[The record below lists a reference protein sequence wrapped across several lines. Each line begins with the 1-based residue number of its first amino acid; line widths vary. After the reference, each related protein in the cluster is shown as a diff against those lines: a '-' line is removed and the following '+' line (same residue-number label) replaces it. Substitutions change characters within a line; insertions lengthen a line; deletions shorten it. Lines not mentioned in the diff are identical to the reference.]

1 VAKEMAELIA
11 MLAHSRQ
18 EMLAALNGLAQ
29 ETEIYESW
37 GLKHLLAHIAGWE
50 EACVTSVHA
59 YVQGGGYEIPS
70 YRGIDA
76 YNVLSVDTRAE
87 LSYAQVYA
95 EWEMVRQEL
104 IAALEAVPAE
114 LAFGKMV
121 LPWAET
127 GTLEDLVDTMADH
140 ELEHA
145 EDVRKLK
152 PASVEDV
159 PVAGPPDSMIPLDG
173 EAGQSE

>member
-1 VAKEMAELIA
+1 MAQDIAALIA

-18 EMLAALNGLAQ
+18 EMLAALDGLAQ

-50 EACVTSVHA
+50 EACVTSVRA
-59 YVQGGGYEIPS
+59 YVEGGGYEIPS

-76 YNVLSVDTRAE
+76 YNVLSVDTRTG

-95 EWEMVRQEL
+95 EWELVRREL
-104 IAALEAVPAE
+104 IAALEAVPAGLIAGE
-114 LAFGKMV
+114 MV

-145 EDVRKLK
+145 EDVRKLN
-152 PASVEDV
+152 PASAEDA
-159 PVAGPPDSMIPLDG
+159 PVVGPPDSMIALDG
-173 EAGQSE
+173 EAGQAE